1 MWLNDQC
8 LTSHPEVYQ
17 LLSVSLVLWA
27 VALNLLSDS
36 LVYFSNS
43 QSWSHYAVVWP
54 ETLSFSLSYQSKGW
68 KYKVSPGLE
77 FQSFGKWIHFIEPYQ
92 LGKFTIVNYQS
103 VKERN
108 WKKLLSMF
116 SLYYLEGKSMSWRD
130 F

>member
-1 MWLNDQC
+1 MTKWPVPDQSSWSVPTTVC
-8 LTSHPEVYQ
+8 FFS
-17 LLSVSLVLWA
+17 SVSCCTEFTFW
-27 VALNLLSDS
+27 
-36 LVYFSNS
+36 FSGLFLKFSKLEN
-43 QSWSHYAVVWP
+43 YAVVWP

-77 FQSFGKWIHFIEPYQ
+77 FQSFGKWIHFIELYQ